1 MNDELAELIRQGQL
15 DADFNARY
23 AEAIAIR
30 YRHRHVAA
38 NIFLGLCTAGTV
50 TAFFAKLV
58 SPTVG
63 VSMNSIASLV
73 STIVLPQLKWQ
84 KIEGEAIS
92 ERKAWAIL
100 HADFELLAVSDDS
113 DEDKLREF
121 SRLRKA
127 CGKQQGNGIIL
138 PRSPKL
144 KKQVEQEV
152 AAYHN
157 LESTTPPSTAS
168 Q

>member
-1 MNDELAELIRQGQL
+1 MNDALAEQIRQGQL

-30 YRHRHVAA
+30 YRHRHIAA

-63 VSMNSIASLV
+63 VSLNSVASLV
-73 STIVLPQLKWQ
+73 STIILPQLKWQ

-100 HADFELLAVSDDS
+100 QADFELLAISNDV
-113 DEDKLREF
+113 DEDKIKEY
-121 SRLRKA
+121 SRLRRA
-127 CGKQQGNGIIL
+127 CGKQQGNGVIL
-138 PRSPKL
+138 PRIPKL
-144 KKQVEQEV
+144 KRQVEQEV

-157 LESTTPPSTAS
+157 LGSPES
-168 Q
+168 